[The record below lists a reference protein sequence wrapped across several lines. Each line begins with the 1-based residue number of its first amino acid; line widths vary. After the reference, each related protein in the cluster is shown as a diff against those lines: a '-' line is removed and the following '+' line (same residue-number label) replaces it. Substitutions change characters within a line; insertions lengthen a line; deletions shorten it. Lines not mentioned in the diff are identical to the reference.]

1 MNNIISSK
9 VPKINKA
16 YLGSCKFTKYFTFY
30 QMI

>member
-16 YLGSCKFTKYFTFY
+16 HLVRCKITKYFALY
-30 QMI
+30 QMF